1 MLFKVFVYKNQY
13 QDSVRL
19 MSISREAAKLDGVSK
34 VLALLGTVSNKDV
47 IARLGLKDPAVDA
60 ATASDLMVCIEA
72 KDDAA
77 VKAALDNVQAHLK
90 TKAGGSKAEELKP
103 ATIEEAADRLEDANF
118 CMISL
123 PGPMAKLDVLS
134 AINRGL
140 NVMLFSD
147 NITIEDEIEL
157 KKKAIEK
164 GLLMMGPD
172 CGTAIIAGVPL
183 ALANVVRR
191 GDIGIVAASGT
202 GIQEVTCL
210 IDRFGDVRV
219 VVNDLLM
226 HVEPLRPLW
235 IPVGGLEMRF
245 GLKKLAAT
253 PGNKTLLLLSKPG
266 DPAVLNAV
274 LDEAR
279 ATGLRTVTCLIGGKP
294 DELNT
299 EGIIFTRTL
308 EEAAFAAL
316 GKPVP
321 ELVFPK
327 ALDDRIAKLDSQRK
341 YMRGLFSGGTLC
353 YESLVILDDKFD
365 IESNVPLR
373 KELFLEAPTKGKK
386 HCCVDLGEDEF
397 TRGIPHPIIDTG
409 LRGQRLEEDMRDPT
423 CRVIMMD
430 IVLGFGADPD
440 PASKFAAIINRVRKD
455 LPDGGP
461 IIVCSVCGTDAD
473 PQSCAQQEKTLEDAG
488 CFVFPTNAQAAK
500 AVARIVLGK

>member
-60 ATASDLMVCIEA
+60 ATASDLMICIEA

-210 IDRFGDVRV
+210 IDRFGGGITHALGCGGR
-219 VVNDLLM
+219 DL
-226 HVEPLRPLW
+226 RKQ
-235 IPVGGLEMRF
+235 VGGLEMRF
-245 GLKKLAAT
+245 GIKKLAAT

-500 AVARIVLGK
+500 VVARIVRGK

>member
-47 IARLGLKDPAVDA
+47 IARLGLKAPAVDA

-210 IDRFGDVRV
+210 IDRFGGGITHALGCGGR
-219 VVNDLLM
+219 DL
-226 HVEPLRPLW
+226 RKQ
-235 IPVGGLEMRF
+235 VGGLEMRF
-245 GLKKLAAT
+245 GIKKLAAT

>member
-60 ATASDLMVCIEA
+60 ATASDLMICIEA

-210 IDRFGDVRV
+210 IDRFGGGITHALGCGGR
-219 VVNDLLM
+219 DL
-226 HVEPLRPLW
+226 RKQ
-235 IPVGGLEMRF
+235 VGGLEMRF
-245 GLKKLAAT
+245 GIKKLAAT

-440 PASKFAAIINRVRKD
+440 PASKFAAIINRGRKD

>member
-134 AINRGL
+134 AINREL

-210 IDRFGDVRV
+210 IDRFGGGITHALGCGGR
-219 VVNDLLM
+219 DL
-226 HVEPLRPLW
+226 RKQ
-235 IPVGGLEMRF
+235 VGGLEMRF
-245 GLKKLAAT
+245 GIKKLAAT

-266 DPAVLNAV
+266 DPAVLNDV

>member
-60 ATASDLMVCIEA
+60 ATASDLMICIEA

-210 IDRFGDVRV
+210 IDRFGGGITHALGCGGR
-219 VVNDLLM
+219 DL
-226 HVEPLRPLW
+226 RKQ
-235 IPVGGLEMRF
+235 VGGLEMRF
-245 GLKKLAAT
+245 GIKKLAAT

-299 EGIIFTRTL
+299 EGIIVPRTL

-327 ALDDRIAKLDSQRK
+327 ALDERIAKLDSQRK

-353 YESLVILDDKFD
+353 YEALVILDDKFD

-430 IVLGFGADPD
+430 IVLGYGADPD
-440 PASKFAAIINRVRKD
+440 PASKFAAIINRVRKE

>member
-210 IDRFGDVRV
+210 IDRFGGGITHALGCGGR
-219 VVNDLLM
+219 DL
-226 HVEPLRPLW
+226 RKQ
-235 IPVGGLEMRF
+235 VGGLEMRF
-245 GLKKLAAT
+245 GIKKLAAT

-440 PASKFAAIINRVRKD
+440 PASKFTAIINRVRKD